1 MHRMDK
7 TILFILMVIE
17 FFSCTH
23 EYIPEEK
30 PNWNVRAELSFA
42 DAQYWPSGQQIRL
55 GAFAADNS
63 KNPVASIGID
73 KPASGKTEVAIG
85 AVPQGT
91 YQVKVYVTE
100 NTVYKA
106 DIADLGEF
114 KVNEALAL
122 TKTGITLVTFSR
134 VQQQVLNSCI
144 LCHGGSSG
152 QLAANLNLM
161 PGKSYAQLAGIPAYK
176 NASFLRVNSGS
187 GNYSYLYK
195 VLNKDIDFDHAA
207 SSSATSAD
215 KQLIL
220 DWINDGAKN
229 N

>member
-1 MHRMDK
+1 MFRTNK
-7 TILFILMVIE
+7 FLLFI
-17 FFSCTH
+17 FTAFAFSACVH

-30 PNWNVRAELSFA
+30 PSWNIRAELSFA

-55 GAFAADNS
+55 GAFAADDT
-63 KNPVASIGID
+63 KNPVASIGIE

-91 YQVKVYVTE
+91 YLLKVYVTE

-106 DIADLGEF
+106 DVVGLGDFAVNSDLA
-114 KVNEALAL
+114 V
-122 TKTGITLVTFSR
+122 TKSEIKLVTFSR
-134 VQQQVLNSCI
+134 VQQQILNSCI

-152 QLAANLNLM
+152 ELAANLNLM
-161 PGKSYAQLAGIPAYK
+161 PGKSYAQLVGVQAYK
-176 NASFLRVNSGS
+176 NTSFLRVNAGS

-215 KQLIL
+215 KQLIF

>member
-1 MHRMDK
+1 MFR
-7 TILFILMVIE
+7 TNQILLSLFMA
-17 FFSCTH
+17 FAFSACVH
-23 EYIPEEK
+23 EYIPDEK
-30 PNWNVRAELSFA
+30 PSWNIRAELSFA

-55 GAFAADNS
+55 GAFAADDT
-63 KNPVASIGID
+63 KNPVASIGIE
-73 KPASGKTEVAIG
+73 KPVSGKAEVAIG
-85 AVPQGT
+85 AVPEGS
-91 YQVKVYVTE
+91 YQIKVYVTE

-106 DIADLGEF
+106 DIADFGEF
-114 KVNEALAL
+114 RVNSDQAL
-122 TKTGITLVTFSR
+122 TKNEIKLVTFSR
-134 VQQQVLNSCI
+134 VQQQILNSCI

-161 PGKSYAQLAGIPAYK
+161 PGKSYAQLVGVQAYK
-176 NASFLRVNSGS
+176 NASFLRVNAGS

-215 KQLIL
+215 IQLII

>member
-1 MHRMDK
+1 M
-7 TILFILMVIE
+7 FV
-17 FFSCTH
+17 FSACLH
-23 EYIPEEK
+23 EYIPDEK
-30 PNWNVRAELSFA
+30 PSWNIRAELSFA
-42 DAQYWPSGQQIRL
+42 DSQYWPSGQQIRF
-55 GAFAADNS
+55 GAFVNADT
-63 KNPVASIGID
+63 KNPVASIGIE

-85 AVPQGT
+85 AVHEGT
-91 YQVKVYVTE
+91 YLLKVYVTE

-106 DIADLGEF
+106 DVVGLGEF
-114 KVNEALAL
+114 PVNSDLAV
-122 TKTGITLVTFSR
+122 TKNEIKLVTFSR
-134 VQQQVLNSCI
+134 VQQQILNSCI

-152 QLAANLNLM
+152 ELAANLNLM
-161 PGKSYAQLAGIPAYK
+161 PGKSYGELVGVPAYK
-176 NASFLRVNSGS
+176 NASFLRVNAGS

-215 KQLIL
+215 KQFIF

>member
-1 MHRMDK
+1 MFRTNK
-7 TILFILMVIE
+7 FLLFI
-17 FFSCTH
+17 FTAFAFSACVH

-30 PNWNVRAELSFA
+30 PSWNIRAELSFA
-42 DAQYWPSGQQIRL
+42 DAQYWPSGQQVRL
-55 GAFAADNS
+55 GAFASGDT
-63 KNPVASIGID
+63 KNPVASIGIE

-91 YQVKVYVTE
+91 YLLKVYVTE

-106 DIADLGEF
+106 DVVGLGDFAVNSDLA
-114 KVNEALAL
+114 V
-122 TKTGITLVTFSR
+122 TKSEIKLVTFSR
-134 VQQQVLNSCI
+134 VQQQILNSCI

-152 QLAANLNLM
+152 ELAANLNLM
-161 PGKSYAQLAGIPAYK
+161 PGKSYDQLVGVTAYK
-176 NASFLRVNSGS
+176 NSSFLRVNPGS

-215 KQLIL
+215 KQLIF
-220 DWINDGAKN
+220 DWINDGSKN